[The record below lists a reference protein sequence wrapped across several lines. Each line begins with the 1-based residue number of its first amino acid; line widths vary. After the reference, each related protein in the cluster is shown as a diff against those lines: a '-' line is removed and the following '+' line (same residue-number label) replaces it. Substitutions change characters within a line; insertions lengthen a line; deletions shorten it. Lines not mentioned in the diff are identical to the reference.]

1 MANKIPI
8 FAIVLLFSVSYIN
21 SAPEG
26 ILTSIVNGVGDAINY
41 GADTIVEDLD
51 LGSGEAGDIAR
62 AVKDVIKYVVNGTKN
77 SLVDAGHAVNNI
89 ANGTAVHI
97 DKVLDEDPV
106 SAIATGLGD
115 AIGQIT
121 DGAGN
126 VAQEISDGIQ
136 NVVNALTDYFEVSS
150 SISMK
155 DDQINM

>member
-8 FAIVLLFSVSYIN
+8 FAIVLLFSVAYIN
-21 SAPEG
+21 SAPQG

-97 DKVLDEDPV
+97 DKVLD
-106 SAIATGLGD
+106 AIANGLGD
-115 AIGQIT
+115 AIGQIS

-126 VAQEISDGIQ
+126 VAQEISDGIS
-136 NVVNALTDYFEVSS
+136 NVVNALTG
-150 SISMK
+150 
-155 DDQINM
+155 